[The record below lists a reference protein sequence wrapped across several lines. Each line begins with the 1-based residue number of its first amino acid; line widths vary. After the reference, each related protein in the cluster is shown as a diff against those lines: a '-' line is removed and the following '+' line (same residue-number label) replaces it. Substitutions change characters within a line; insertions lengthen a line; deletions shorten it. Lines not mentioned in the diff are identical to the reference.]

1 MTKVFPSI
9 IPGKDFVDDSYSE
22 AELSRMDWD
31 TLRTI
36 AANHPDEDENGNGS
50 LMRILPLLFFIKD
63 LLLLKKLM
71 LL

>member
-9 IPGKDFVDDSYSE
+9 IPGQDFVDDSYSE

-36 AANHPDEDENGNGS
+36 AANHPDEDVNGRMAKHDIIAALAGKQ
-50 LMRILPLLFFIKD
+50 RV
-63 LLLLKKLM
+63 
-71 LL
+71 